1 MKFEIGM
8 IIFIV
13 LIVSIVTWVAIVTM
27 QSDKKCEELG
37 GVVIGSKC
45 IANLKQ
51 INL

>member
-13 LIVSIVTWVAIVTM
+13 LIVSLVAWVSIAVV
-27 QSDKKCEELG
+27 QRDKKCEELG

-51 INL
+51 IEL